1 MYLSL
6 VNGITHMNQ
15 RCNSGALSA
24 LARTLFLGAAVG
36 AAAAPAFAASAA
48 WQPDKTVE
56 LVIGAGAGGSQDQTV
71 RTLHKIIQDKHLV
84 PVTSTV
90 VNKPG
95 AGGSIALSYI
105 AQNAGDPRLLLMVSP
120 TMSTNHI
127 VGKSTLKHQDLT
139 TLATLFNEY
148 IGFTV
153 RVESPIKDGRDFA
166 QRLRSNPSSL
176 SIAVGTSLG
185 NANHIAVGQVLRA
198 MGAGPD
204 DLKKLKLLAFKSGGE
219 ALTALLGGH
228 IDALVLTPTNLVP
241 HVQSGKLRMI
251 AITAP
256 KRLGGAM
263 ASVPTWKEQGVN
275 VQLESWRAMVAP
287 PGLPAAPVA
296 YWEDVLAKLMQTPEW
311 QAELQKNFWEGDFRR
326 SASARKYLDA
336 EYEELKAALTA
347 LGLVK

>member
-1 MYLSL
+1 MNERHDRRTVGTLASVL
-6 VNGITHMNQ
+6 VA
-15 RCNSGALSA
+15 GAVVA
-24 LARTLFLGAAVG
+24 
-36 AAAAPAFAASAA
+36 AAAAPGLSAAA

-56 LVIGAGAGGSQDQTV
+56 LVVGAGAGGSQDQTV
-71 RTLHKIIQDKHLV
+71 RTLHKIMQDRRLV
-84 PVTSTV
+84 PVTTTV

-95 AGGSIALSYI
+95 AGGSIALTYLV
-105 AQNAGDPRLLLMVSP
+105 QNAGDPRLLLMVSP
-120 TMSTNHI
+120 TLSTNHI
-127 VGKSTLKHQDLT
+127 VGRSTLRHRDLT

-148 IGFTV
+148 IGFSV
-153 RVESPIKDGRDFA
+153 RAESPIKDGRDFV
-166 QRLRSNPSSL
+166 QRLRADPSSL

-198 MGAGPD
+198 VGVGPGE
-204 DLKKLKLLAFKSGGE
+204 LRKLKLVAFKSGGE

-228 IDALVLTPTNLVP
+228 VDALVLTPTTLVP

-275 VQLESWRAMVAP
+275 VQIESWRAMVAP
-287 PGLPAAPVA
+287 PGLAAPPLA
-296 YWEDVLAKLMQTPEW
+296 YWEDTLAKLTQTPEW
-311 QAELQKNFWEGDFRR
+311 QAELQSNFWESDFRR
-326 SASARKYLDA
+326 SAGARKYLDE